1 MNHTTKGMGRRT
13 AYDDAYPTCAETY
26 ATLRIYTGEMAP
38 QAVSAALRL
47 KPTKLL
53 VAGKNGSQLNGWL
66 LSSQTQVE
74 SRDVRRHLDWLL
86 EQIVAA
92 QEVLRRMQSEPD
104 LWMDVFCYW
113 RSTHGQG
120 GPMLS
125 PKQMQRLAELD
136 LTIGFDCY

>member
-1 MNHTTKGMGRRT
+1 
-13 AYDDAYPTCAETY
+13 
-26 ATLRIYTGEMAP
+26 
-38 QAVSAALRL
+38 
-47 KPTKLL
+47 
-53 VAGKNGSQLNGWL
+53 
-66 LSSQTQVE
+66 QVE